1 MSEQFSEFLNQVGL
15 APVREHTHQ
24 MTLPPGQTVFHQG
37 DDCANYLLVISGSVK
52 VFSRAENGREVILYR
67 VTDGESCT
75 LTTACLFAQNHY
87 PAEGVTET
95 ETRALAIP
103 RDVFN
108 RGLAES
114 EAFRKMVFDQ
124 YAKRLAD
131 VIGLVEQ
138 LSFGRIDIR
147 LARLLLRM
155 THDNSAITITHQE
168 IATELGSAR
177 EVVSRQL
184 KAFEHLQLL
193 ELKRGSIDITNSQG
207 LQKIAEARLI

>member
-15 APVREHTHQ
+15 APVREHAHQ